1 MGSKDGIWYC
11 DVCDATIPSGQ
22 KRYPLDGGRI
32 CCVHCWQEVAPLWKQ
47 KNDDAEGV
55 KAAPI
60 RPSPGLY
67 VGERAQKQNP
77 QALNVQGPIGGT
89 GGIHWWHI
97 VLGLVCGLVLFM
109 VVAYIVA
116 EKRVSNIE
124 KVGKRAEYE
133 SKQAFEL
140 HKQRIEQVRRDY
152 ENGLYDY
159 KEFRDRINKL
169 TDDYQRE
176 SDRRMDRQ
184 FRQMERQ

>member
-1 MGSKDGIWYC
+1 
-11 DVCDATIPSGQ
+11 
-22 KRYPLDGGRI
+22 
-32 CCVHCWQEVAPLWKQ
+32 
-47 KNDDAEGV
+47 
-55 KAAPI
+55 
-60 RPSPGLY
+60 
-67 VGERAQKQNP
+67 
-77 QALNVQGPIGGT
+77 
-89 GGIHWWHI
+89 
-97 VLGLVCGLVLFM
+97 M